1 MKKIAIAVALA
12 VALGGIGFR
21 NPCRRGEENAGE

>member
-12 VALGGIGFR
+12 VALGGIAV
-21 NPCRRGEENAGE
+21 CRRGKETKYE